1 MIDDGADD
9 PRLPAEQPAEVDAFL
24 AGAEPDLIGVRR
36 HLHAH
41 PELGR
46 AEYATTALIAGRLE
60 AAGLAPRTLPG
71 GTGLI
76 CDVGTGD
83 GPPVAL
89 RADLDALPLLDEKSV
104 PYRSTVEGVSHACG
118 HDVHTTALLG
128 AGLALAQMSRAA
140 SLPGRVRLLFQPAE
154 EQTPGG
160 ALDVVNAGGLDGV
173 RSIFALHCDPKV
185 EVGRLGVRS
194 GPITAAADQ
203 IEIVLSGAGGHTA
216 RPHLSADV
224 VFALGEV
231 VTQVPALLS
240 RRVDPRAG
248 LSLVWGQIAA
258 GTAPNVIPQSGLARG
273 TVRVLDH
280 EVWECV
286 PDLLRE
292 LVTAVAAPT
301 GVHLEFSY
309 RRGVPPVVNEEG
321 CAKLLGRAARSVLGA
336 DGVISTEQS
345 LGGEDFAW
353 YLESVPGALGR
364 LGTCGPD
371 APPGDLHRGTFDVDE
386 RAIAIG
392 VRVFVA
398 TALAALAEPV
408 AKAAESHTAPRR
420 RLGSPL
426 SR

>member
-1 MIDDGADD
+1 MNHHALLDAYLDGA
-9 PRLPAEQPAEVDAFL
+9 ES
-24 AGAEPDLIGVRR
+24 DLIGVRR
-36 HLHAH
+36 QLHSH

-46 AEYATTALIAGRLE
+46 AEYATTALVGSRLE

-76 CDVGTGD
+76 CDVGNGD

-89 RADLDALPLLDEKSV
+89 RADLDALPLLDEKEV
-104 PYRSTVEGVSHACG
+104 PYRSTVDGVSHACG

-128 AGLALAQMSRAA
+128 AGLALAEMARTG

-154 EQTPGG
+154 ELTPGG

-185 EVGRLGVRS
+185 EVGRLGIRS

-203 IEIVLSGAGGHTA
+203 IEVVVSGDGGHTA

-224 VFALGEV
+224 VFALAAI

-258 GTAPNVIPQSGLARG
+258 GTAPNVIPQSGIARG

-280 EVWECV
+280 EVWACAPE
-286 PDLLRE
+286 LLQE
-292 LVTAVAAPT
+292 LVEAVAAPT
-301 GVHLEFSY
+301 GVRLELSY
-309 RRGVPPVVNEEG
+309 RRGVPPVVNEESS
-321 CAKLLGRAARSVLGA
+321 AMLMARAAKSVLGS
-336 DGVISTEQS
+336 GHIVSTEQS

-353 YLESVPGALGR
+353 YLETVPGALAR

-386 RAIAIG
+386 RAIAVG

-408 AKAAESHTAPRR
+408 APHVESRTAPRR
-420 RLGSPL
+420 SLGPPL

>member
-1 MIDDGADD
+1 MNRHAS
-9 PRLPAEQPAEVDAFL
+9 LDAFL
-24 AGAEPDLIGVRR
+24 QAAEPDLIDVRR
-36 HLHAH
+36 QLHAH

-46 AEYATTALIAGRLE
+46 AEYATTALIGSRLE

-76 CDVGTGD
+76 CDVGDGD

-89 RADLDALPLLDEKSV
+89 RADLDALPLPDEKEV

-128 AGLALAQMSRAA
+128 AGLALAEMARTG

-154 EQTPGG
+154 ELTPGG

-173 RSIFALHCDPKV
+173 RSIFALHCDPRA
-185 EVGRLGVRS
+185 EVGRLGVRA

-203 IEIVLSGAGGHTA
+203 IEVVVTGAGGHTA

-224 VFALGEV
+224 VFALGEI
-231 VTQVPALLS
+231 VTRVPALLS

-258 GTAPNVIPQSGLARG
+258 GTAPNVIPQSGIARG

-280 EVWECV
+280 GVWTCA

-292 LVTAVAAPT
+292 LVEAVAAPT
-301 GVHLEFSY
+301 GVEVEISY

-321 CAKLLGRAARSVLGA
+321 CAALMARAAESALGPGSV
-336 DGVISTEQS
+336 VPTEQS

-353 YLESVPGALGR
+353 YLETVPGALGR
-364 LGTCGPD
+364 LGTCSPD
-371 APPGDLHRGTFDVDE
+371 FVVPGDLHRGTFDVDE
-386 RAIAIG
+386 RAIGLG

-408 AKAAESHTAPRR
+408 TDAAESRTAPRR
-420 RLGSPL
+420 SLGAPVA
-426 SR
+426 R